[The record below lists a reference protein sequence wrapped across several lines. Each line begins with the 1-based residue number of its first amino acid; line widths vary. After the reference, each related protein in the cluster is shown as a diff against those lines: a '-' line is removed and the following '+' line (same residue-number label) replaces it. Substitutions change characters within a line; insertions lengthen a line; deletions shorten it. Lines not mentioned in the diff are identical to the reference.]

1 MSKDTISVQYPAM
14 ENTQSVAK
22 VKISKQT
29 VTPANGILVQNAF
42 KNKNNSLVICIENTA
57 TVDSAVTFNAGGAYP
72 NSELGNLKVPVLAS
86 SVNFF
91 QVQDMSRFEAK
102 DGSISIDFDST
113 FTGNIYAVAKST
125 AINA

>member
-1 MSKDTISVQYPAM
+1 MFSVSTCSVVDLAAFLAAVYLSDVSSKCVSV
-14 ENTQSVAK
+14 NTWLAVLLD
-22 VKISKQT
+22 IGFG
-29 VTPANGILVQNAF
+29 P
-42 KNKNNSLVICIENTA
+42 
-57 TVDSAVTFNAGGAYP
+57 SAVTFNAGGAYP